1 MIAKLLP
8 RVFSSSGNMAAA
20 GKRVFSPSAAILENE
35 KILGKRLLPPKLYKI
50 FYLDSNGIALN
61 SVQCGRELE
70 QLKGNEKWQNLLRK
84 ISRTKSWG
92 VAPIH
97 SRSPSLQSMK
107 QDDTTVFLITASFWK
122 LNPSIFVLIPATQNS
137 RPLQGNDGRT
147 LISQHE
153 ARQE

>member
-97 SRSPSLQSMK
+97 SPSLQSMK